1 MVPYSVTQSDSQQL
15 VNGQV
20 QVFQSVA
27 EPPDDLGWGDDLYC
41 VCHDGSESFEQF
53 LDPCKIEGNPD
64 DVTKWK
70 DNWFS
75 RGFADWWTQHYD
87 ALKLKYKYLQT
98 TQVRDNV
105 PISTA
110 PLRLDVPVG
119 GHQMTG
125 FFIDRAI
132 HATPV
137 TNLMPQSYENWVVD
151 LSLEAMSHS
160 VMGSTLQLHSDCQH
174 HNRGSTLQESIAE

>member
-1 MVPYSVTQSDSQQL
+1 MVPYSVTQSDRQQL

-20 QVFQSVA
+20 QVFQTIA
-27 EPPDDLGWGDDLYC
+27 EPPDSLGWGDDLYS

-53 LDPCKIEGNPD
+53 LEPCKIEGNPE

-75 RGFADWWTQHYD
+75 RGFADWWTQHYE

-105 PISTA
+105 PIICQ
-110 PLRLDVPVG
+110 PLRLDEPVG
-119 GHQMTG
+119 GYQMTG
-125 FFIDRAI
+125 FFIDRGM

-137 TNLMPQSYENWVVD
+137 TNLMLQSYENWVVD